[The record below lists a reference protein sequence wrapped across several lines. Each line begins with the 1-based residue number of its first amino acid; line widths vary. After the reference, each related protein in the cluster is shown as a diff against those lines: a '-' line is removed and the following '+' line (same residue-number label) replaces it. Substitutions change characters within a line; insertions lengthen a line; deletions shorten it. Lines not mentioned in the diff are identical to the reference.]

1 MLALPTLEYRKA
13 DPQPIDWRLDA
24 QNEMTRYNPCRCDSN
39 AITCGR
45 APEAG
50 RQTMHAASRTRT
62 VCIRVLQG
70 LVLAAWL
77 VVPGI
82 RADDTAGPDD
92 SARIAKLIEQLGS
105 DAFGEREAAVNA
117 LRKIGVAA
125 REHLLDARHHKSAE
139 VRSRAAALVRQQD
152 VFPLV
157 EAFQAFAQQPEEK
170 LDLEEGMWLI
180 SRILNKDVQRVPLA
194 KQLDALADA
203 VRKKLGRDVVPK
215 SVEPERLVN
224 VLREVLFTD
233 EKFGG
238 NVDDYQNPSNSSLEK
253 VLQTKRGLPIVVSH
267 LVIAVGRRL
276 DVPIVGVPTGGR
288 YIVKY
293 DGRKGPGA
301 PRQDI
306 YFDPF
311 DNGKLLTREDRAAM
325 FPDSIPT
332 EWSSPNRGVW
342 I

>member
-1 MLALPTLEYRKA
+1 
-13 DPQPIDWRLDA
+13 
-24 QNEMTRYNPCRCDSN
+24 
-39 AITCGR
+39 
-45 APEAG
+45 
-50 RQTMHAASRTRT
+50 MHAASRTRT
-62 VCIRVLQG
+62 VCSRT
-70 LVLAAWL
+70 
-77 VVPGI
+77 VPGI
-82 RADDTAGPDD
+82 VLVAWLGVQGLRADDTAAPHD
-92 SARIAKLIEQLGS
+92 SARIAKLIEQLDS
-105 DAFGEREAAVNA
+105 DAFEEREAAVNA

-125 REHLLDARHHKSAE
+125 REHLLNARHHKSAE

-152 VFPLV
+152 VIPLV
-157 EAFQAFAQQPEEK
+157 EAFQTFAQQPEEK

-203 VRKKLGRDVVPK
+203 VRKKLGRDVVPN

-238 NVDDYQNPSNSSLEK
+238 NVDDYQNPVNSSLEK
-253 VLQTKRGLPIVVSH
+253 VLQTKRGLPIVVSQ

-301 PRQDI
+301 PRDDI
-306 YFDPF
+306 YLDPF
-311 DNGKLLTREDRAAM
+311 DNGKVLSREDRAAM
-325 FPDSIPT
+325 FPGFDPDRMVEPQSRRQDLIRMLNNL
-332 EWSSPNRGVW
+332 ESHLFNRDETDLAFQAVHFRVALEQNAPGP
-342 I
+342 

>member
-1 MLALPTLEYRKA
+1 
-13 DPQPIDWRLDA
+13 
-24 QNEMTRYNPCRCDSN
+24 
-39 AITCGR
+39 
-45 APEAG
+45 
-50 RQTMHAASRTRT
+50 MHAASRTRT
-62 VCIRVLQG
+62 VCNRVLQG
-70 LVLAAWL
+70 LVFAAWL
-77 VVPGI
+77 GVPGLG
-82 RADDTAGPDD
+82 ADDTAAPDD
-92 SARIAKLIEQLGS
+92 SARIAKLIEQLDS
-105 DAFGEREAAVNA
+105 DAFQEREAAVNA
-117 LRKIGVAA
+117 LRKTGTAA
-125 REHLLDARHHKSAE
+125 RDHLLDARNHKSPE
-139 VRSRAAALVRQQD
+139 VRSRAAALVRQLD
-152 VFPLV
+152 VRPLV

-180 SRILNKDVQRVPLA
+180 ARILNKDVQRVPLA

-238 NVDDYQNPSNSSLEK
+238 NVDDYQNPVNSSLEK

-293 DGRKGPGA
+293 DSRKGPGA
-301 PRQDI
+301 PRDDI
-306 YFDPF
+306 YLDPF
-311 DNGKLLTREDRAAM
+311 DNGKVLSREDRAAM
-325 FPDSIPT
+325 FPGFDPDRMVEPQSRRLDLIRMLNNLESHLFSRDETDRAYQAVQFRAALEQYAPV
-332 EWSSPNRGVW
+332 P
-342 I
+342 